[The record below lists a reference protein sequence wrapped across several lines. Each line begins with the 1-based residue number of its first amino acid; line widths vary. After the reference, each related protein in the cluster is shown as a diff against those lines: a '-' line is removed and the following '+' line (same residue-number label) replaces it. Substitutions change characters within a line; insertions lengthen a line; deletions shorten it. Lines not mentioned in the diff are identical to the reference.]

1 MASEA
6 RRQKRFNER
15 QSKKLYQK
23 ISQQTLNKINQQSP
37 EEREKLLLLY
47 KNMLEEKQ
55 KEKDKENGM

>member
-6 RRQKRFNER
+6 RRQKRFNDR

-55 KEKDKENGM
+55 KDKDNGM